1 MMFFGNSLTSMV
13 ATLLAVLMAITF
25 HETAHG
31 YIAYRLGDPTAKNQG
46 RLTLNPIAHLD
57 PIGALMMF
65 VFGFG
70 WAKPVPVNP
79 FYFEGDR
86 TKGMMLVS
94 VAGPLTNLIISFAA
108 YFIYVA
114 GSGFAAIPF
123 LSIFLSTT
131 VTLNIYL
138 AVFNLI
144 PIPPLDGSKILA
156 GLLPKATAYKF
167 LNTVEQYG
175 FLILMLLI
183 FFNITDMIM
192 VPVANVILSFFT
204 FIFQNTIYIHLFFP
218 FLFSFLF

>member
-31 YIAYRLGDPTAKNQG
+31 YIAYCLGDPTAKNQG

-114 GSGFAAIPF
+114 GSGFAGIPF

-192 VPVANVILSFFT
+192 VPVANVILNFFT
-204 FIFQNTIYIHLFFP
+204 FILQLIF
-218 FLFSFLF
+218 

>member
-57 PIGALMMF
+57 PIGALMF

-204 FIFQNTIYIHLFFP
+204 FILQLIF
-218 FLFSFLF
+218 

>member
-1 MMFFGNSLTSMV
+1 MFFGNSLTSIV
-13 ATLLAVLMAITF
+13 ATLLAVLIAITF

-31 YIAYRLGDPTAKNQG
+31 YVAYRLGDPTAKNAG

-57 PIGALMMF
+57 PIGALLML
-65 VFGFG
+65 VAGFG

-79 FYFEGDR
+79 FYFNGDR

-94 VAGPLTNLIISFAA
+94 IAGPLTNLVLSFAA

-114 GSGFAAIPF
+114 GQGFYHIPMLGEF
-123 LSIFLSTT
+123 LQVS

-156 GLLPKATAYKF
+156 GFLPKSTAYKY

-183 FFNITDMIM
+183 FFNITDIIL
-192 VPVANVILSFFT
+192 VPIANVVLNFFT
-204 FIFQNTIYIHLFFP
+204 SILYLIF
-218 FLFSFLF
+218 

>member
-31 YIAYRLGDPTAKNQG
+31 YVAYRLGDPTAKNQG

-57 PIGALMMF
+57 LIGALMMF

-114 GSGFAAIPF
+114 GSGFAGIPA
-123 LSIFLSTT
+123 SC
-131 VTLNIYL
+131 
-138 AVFNLI
+138 
-144 PIPPLDGSKILA
+144 
-156 GLLPKATAYKF
+156 LLCDRP
-167 LNTVEQYG
+167 
-175 FLILMLLI
+175 
-183 FFNITDMIM
+183 
-192 VPVANVILSFFT
+192 
-204 FIFQNTIYIHLFFP
+204 QNKRA
-218 FLFSFLF
+218 

>member
-31 YIAYRLGDPTAKNQG
+31 YVAYRLGDPTAKNQG

-57 PIGALMMF
+57 LIGALMMF

-114 GSGFAAIPF
+114 GSGFAGIPF
-123 LSIFLSTT
+123 LSIFLSTS

-192 VPVANVILSFFT
+192 VPVANVILNFFT
-204 FIFQNTIYIHLFFP
+204 FILQLIF
-218 FLFSFLF
+218 

>member
-31 YIAYRLGDPTAKNQG
+31 YVAYRLGDPTAKNQG

-57 PIGALMMF
+57 LIGALMMF

-114 GSGFAAIPF
+114 GSGFAGIPF
-123 LSIFLSTT
+123 LSFFLSTT

-192 VPVANVILSFFT
+192 VPVANVILNFFT
-204 FIFQNTIYIHLFFP
+204 FILQLIF
-218 FLFSFLF
+218 

>member
-65 VFGFG
+65 VFGLG

-204 FIFQNTIYIHLFFP
+204 FILQLIF
-218 FLFSFLF
+218 

>member
-57 PIGALMMF
+57 LIGALMMF

-114 GSGFAAIPF
+114 GSGFAGIPF

-192 VPVANVILSFFT
+192 VPVANVILNFFT
-204 FIFQNTIYIHLFFP
+204 FILQLIF
-218 FLFSFLF
+218 

>member
-1 MMFFGNSLTSMV
+1 MMFFVNSLTSMV

-31 YIAYRLGDPTAKNQG
+31 YVAYRLGDPTAKNQG

-57 PIGALMMF
+57 LIGALMMF

-114 GSGFAAIPF
+114 GSGFAGIPF

-192 VPVANVILSFFT
+192 VPVANVILNFFT
-204 FIFQNTIYIHLFFP
+204 FILQLIF
-218 FLFSFLF
+218 

>member
-204 FIFQNTIYIHLFFP
+204 FILQLVF
-218 FLFSFLF
+218 

>member
-31 YIAYRLGDPTAKNQG
+31 YVAYRLGDPTAKNQG

-57 PIGALMMF
+57 LIGALMMF

-79 FYFEGDR
+79 FYLEGDR

-114 GSGFAAIPF
+114 GSGFAGIPF

-192 VPVANVILSFFT
+192 VPVANVILNFFT
-204 FIFQNTIYIHLFFP
+204 FILQLIF
-218 FLFSFLF
+218 

>member
-123 LSIFLSTT
+123 FFFFLSTT

-204 FIFQNTIYIHLFFP
+204 FILQLIF
-218 FLFSFLF
+218 

>member
-31 YIAYRLGDPTAKNQG
+31 YVAYRLGDPTAKNQG

-57 PIGALMMF
+57 LIGALMMF

-86 TKGMMLVS
+86 TKGMILVS

-114 GSGFAAIPF
+114 GSGFAGIPF

-192 VPVANVILSFFT
+192 VPVANVILNFFT
-204 FIFQNTIYIHLFFP
+204 FILQLIF
-218 FLFSFLF
+218 

>member
-31 YIAYRLGDPTAKNQG
+31 YVAYRLGDPTAKNQG

-114 GSGFAAIPF
+114 GGGFAAVPF

-156 GLLPKATAYKF
+156 GLLPKTTAYKF
-167 LNTVEQYG
+167 LNTVERYG

-183 FFNITDMIM
+183 LFNITDMIM
-192 VPVANVILSFFT
+192 VPVANVILNFFT
-204 FIFQNTIYIHLFFP
+204 SILQLIF
-218 FLFSFLF
+218 

>member
-1 MMFFGNSLTSMV
+1 MFFGSSITSMV

-31 YIAYRLGDPTAKNQG
+31 FVAYKLGDPTAKNQG

-57 PIGALMMF
+57 PIGALLML
-65 VFGFG
+65 VAGFG

-79 FYFEGDR
+79 FYFNGDR

-94 VAGPLTNLIISFAA
+94 VAGPAVNLLLSFTA
-108 YFIYVA
+108 YFIFLA
-114 GSGFAAIPF
+114 GNGFIAIPF
-123 LSIFLSTT
+123 LNMFLSYC
-131 VTLNIYL
+131 VTLNLYL

-156 GLLPKATAYKF
+156 GFLPKATAYKY

-175 FLILMLLI
+175 FLILMVLVLFKITNLFLVPIANGILRVFGFVLGLI
-183 FFNITDMIM
+183 F
-192 VPVANVILSFFT
+192 
-204 FIFQNTIYIHLFFP
+204 
-218 FLFSFLF
+218 

>member
-114 GSGFAAIPF
+114 GSGFAGIPF

-204 FIFQNTIYIHLFFP
+204 FILQLIF
-218 FLFSFLF
+218 

>member
-114 GSGFAAIPF
+114 GSGFAGIPF

-192 VPVANVILSFFT
+192 VPVANVILNFFT
-204 FIFQNTIYIHLFFP
+204 FILQLIF
-218 FLFSFLF
+218 